1 MGKEGIINIRVDKAT
16 KEAAEKLFESMGLNM
31 SIAINLF
38 LNQSLRVKGIP
49 FEIKT
54 NEDYEEMDYKYGIIK
69 INKENI
75 SYKEKDNLLYFEYN
89 GNNIVLAKE
98 YVNAFEL
105 CLYPNSWKIEKK
117 YVLPS
122 PIHYEESNILNFS
135 SSCFDKLVNISK
147 EDIVKIL
154 VIDGVDKITVH
165 QNGKMKELLLPEFLV
180 NGVHVVRSEE
190 LNHFLKYLNDFN
202 EIKEFK
208 L

>member
-49 FEIKT
+49 FEIKA
-54 NEDYEEMDYKYGIIK
+54 NENYEEMDYNYGTIK

-75 SYKEKDNLLYFEYN
+75 SYKERDNLLYFEYN
-89 GNNIVLAKE
+89 ENNIVLAKE
-98 YVNAFEL
+98 YVNASEL

-135 SSCFDKLVNISK
+135 SSGFEKLVNISK

-180 NGVHVVRSEE
+180 NGVHVVRNEE
-190 LNHFLKYLNDFN
+190 LNHFLKYLNDFT
-202 EIKEFK
+202 EIKEFN